1 MTNVDNEAS
10 KASLYFTKQLFCMH
24 GYYQGACVLFC
35 RWKSKLIFSDF
46 KSKHLEQLLL
56 ESVEAE
62 EVSLANQ

>member
-1 MTNVDNEAS
+1 MSTTKPVKPPSILQNNYFACTGII
-10 KASLYFTKQLFCMH
+10 KAPVLSLKEL
-24 GYYQGACVLFC
+24 G
-35 RWKSKLIFSDF
+35 KLIFSDF